1 MAYPKKINILFLTNS
16 LNIGGI
22 ERNIIDYLDA
32 ADRNQF
38 NFFVCSLR
46 PGGFF
51 EHEIRKIGTQFV
63 DFRFGIIQLFSFL
76 KKNNIDIIQL
86 YGLPINVVARPIGKL
101 AGCKVIAT
109 IMSVDAWR
117 KWYHVLLDR
126 LTSPCVDLW
135 ISNSKAG
142 KKVAMKREKFSAAK
156 IKVIH
161 NGINLTEY
169 QRIAEHEIM
178 KLKRKYGIAQDD
190 IVVGEVANLREM
202 KGHLDVID
210 AIPTIIQQYPNTKFF
225 FAGEDVSNGEIE
237 RYAKIKGVDKYIIFA
252 GYCDNI
258 PEILSIFD
266 IFILPSLWE
275 GLPTSIIEA
284 MAIGLTIIASNVGGI
299 PELINSGENGILI
312 EPRSP
317 QQLASTILYLLK
329 NKDVAKLMGERNIGR
344 ARQNHDIESKA
355 RDFENTYINL
365 LKNRRK
371 GN

>member
-1 MAYPKKINILFLTNS
+1 MAHPKKINILFLTNS

-22 ERNIIDYLDA
+22 ERNILDYLDA

-38 NFFVCSLR
+38 NFFVCSLKS
-46 PGGFF
+46 GGIF
-51 EHEIRKIGTQFV
+51 EREIRKREILFV
-63 DFRFGIIQLFSFL
+63 NLRFGGIQLFSFL
-76 KKNNIDIIQL
+76 KENDIDIIQL
-86 YGLPINVVARPIGKL
+86 YGLRVNVVAMPIGKL

-109 IMSVDAWR
+109 IMSIDAWR

-135 ISNSKAG
+135 ISNSEAG
-142 KKVAMKREKFSAAK
+142 KKVAIKREKFTAAK

-161 NGINLTEY
+161 NGINLGIY
-169 QRIAEHEIM
+169 RRVAKDKII
-178 KLKRKYGIAQDD
+178 KLKQKYGITEND

-202 KGHLDVID
+202 KGHKDVIN
-210 AIPTIIQQYPNTKFF
+210 AIPIIIQQYPNIRFF
-225 FAGEDVSNGEIE
+225 FAGKDASDGEIE
-237 RYAKIKGVDKYIIFA
+237 RYAKAKGVDKYIVFA

-284 MAIGLTIIASNVGGI
+284 MAIGLPIIASNVGGL
-299 PELINSGENGILI
+299 PELIDDGENGILI

-317 QQLASTILYLLK
+317 QQLASSILYLLK
-329 NKDVAKLMGERNIGR
+329 NKDVAGLMGERNIR
-344 ARQNHDIESKA
+344 IARQNHDIESKA
-355 RDFENTYINL
+355 RDFEKVYTM
-365 LKNRRK
+365 LKK
-371 GN
+371 EPS